1 MRGPRAARLAGLV
14 AVACAVGCGRGA
26 APAAPGA
33 DAIAALEAELRAR
46 PGDGAVLYALA
57 MMSDRAGDV
66 DGALGWLARLAAT
79 PWDAGLDPADFEQ
92 LRARAAPRFAAA
104 RAAVERRWV
113 RVDAAREVLRVG
125 ERDLLPEGM
134 EVDPATGELLLSSGR
149 KRKVVRV
156 AADGTTR
163 DLVAPAQDGLLATL
177 GLRVDRARGV
187 LWVASAAA
195 PFMERADDTPAGVSR
210 LHAFALATGALVAR
224 FELPAPS
231 LLNDVAVLPDGRAVV
246 TDSAG
251 DAVWVTGA
259 AGRLEPFVAAGAVVG
274 PNGVAVGADGA
285 TVYVATWRGIVA
297 VDVATRRIA
306 PVPLP
311 AGAPNLAGIDG
322 LYVHGGALIGIQNAV
337 GRPRV
342 VRVRLAPPAGVEI
355 LESASPIVD
364 NPTTGVI
371 VDGGLVFMARRNRE
385 RVFMGG
391 DPATL
396 GDIVIARVPLPIA
409 R

>member
-1 MRGPRAARLAGLV
+1 MPRRVPVVAGVV
-14 AVACAVGCGRGA
+14 AVVCAIGCGRGA

-46 PGDGAVLYALA
+46 PDDGAVLYALA
-57 MMSDRAGDV
+57 MTADRAGEV
-66 DGALGWLARLAAT
+66 DAALGWLARLAAT
-79 PWDAGLDPADFEQ
+79 PWDAGLDPADFERS
-92 LRARAAPRFAAA
+92 RAQAAA
-104 RAAVERRWV
+104 RFATAQAAVERRWI
-113 RVDAAREVLRVG
+113 RVDAARELVRVG

-224 FELPAPS
+224 YELPSPS

-251 DAVWVTGA
+251 DAVWITGA
-259 AGRLEPFVAAGAVVG
+259 VGRLEPFVAAGAVVG
-274 PNGVAVGADGA
+274 PNGVAVAPDGA
-285 TVYVATWRGIVA
+285 TVYVATWHGIVA
-297 VDVATRRIA
+297 VDVATRRIT

-322 LYVHGGALIGIQNAV
+322 LYVHDGGLIGIQNAV

-342 VRVRLAPPAGVEI
+342 VRVWLAPAAGVEI

-385 RVFMGG
+385 RVFLGG

-396 GDIVIARVPLPIA
+396 EDIVIARVPLPTA